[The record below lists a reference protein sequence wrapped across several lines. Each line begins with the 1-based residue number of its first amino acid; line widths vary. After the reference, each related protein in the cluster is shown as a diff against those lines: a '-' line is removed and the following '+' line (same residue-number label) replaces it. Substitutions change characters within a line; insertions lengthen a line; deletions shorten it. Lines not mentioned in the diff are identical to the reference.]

1 MGTNVRSEEYE
12 LRSFKSAQ
20 GDEYDAWLALVKELR
35 QLGVGQIETGEPH
48 ERLYDLITLWG
59 EELVQLRLA
68 DPDPTHAG
76 AACIQ
81 RREKVHGS

>member
-1 MGTNVRSEEYE
+1 MSTNLRSEEYPV
-12 LRSFKSAQ
+12 RAFIAAQ

-35 QLGVGQIETGEPH
+35 RLNVGQIEPGEPH
-48 ERLYDLITLWG
+48 EHLYDLITLWG

-76 AACIQ
+76 NALIQ
-81 RREKVHGS
+81 RRDKVSDA